1 MEILHSSLV
10 YRKVIIA
17 AMKSLALLQ
26 QLRLEDSPKIKRDE
40 LATFHNK
47 RMELVVSWEINL

>member
-1 MEILHSSLV
+1 MEILHLSLV

-26 QLRLEDSPKIKRDE
+26 QLRLEDSRKIKRDE
-40 LATFHNK
+40 PATFNNK
-47 RMELVVSWEINL
+47 KMELIVFWEIFL